1 VFVAKSFR
9 LCLRLRG
16 VAPFVKLGN
25 DDMDSETGSTRVD
38 SKGHDT
44 ECYRVRITLTNWLN
58 LLILILI
65 ELQGMRSYQQ

>member
-1 VFVAKSFR
+1 MIVRACRIYRVFVAKSFR

-44 ECYRVRITLTNWLN
+44 ECYRV
-58 LLILILI
+58 
-65 ELQGMRSYQQ
+65 LQSATE